1 MPRRR
6 PDQVIEHRIS
16 LSDYERGKINQ
27 ALQTAQAN
35 VALDTV
41 TGAAMA
47 VGTALGGAG
56 ALLAAGV
63 LMYWKAPEIFS
74 DLTDKTNEI
83 IDGIVD
89 GVLPGT
95 PIELRREAQAL
106 AARRGE
112 VSRNIDAFCTLSSAS
127 YSDAKC
133 ATAQQA
139 KDQYFEDLEIFRN
152 RVRASTSTN
161 AERVIIYYGL
171 GDINPDFVAS

>member
-6 PDQVIEHRIS
+6 PDQVIEHRVS
-16 LSDYERGKINQ
+16 LSDYERGKINE

-63 LMYWKAPEIFS
+63 LMYWKAPEILS
-74 DLTDKTNEI
+74 DITDKTNTFI
-83 IDGIVD
+83 DNLVDGI
-89 GVLPGT
+89 LPGT

-106 AARRGE
+106 AARRGD
-112 VSRNIDAFCTLSSAS
+112 VARNIDAFCTLSSS
-127 YSDAKC
+127 KYDQAKC
-133 ATAQQA
+133 SQAQQA
-139 KDQYFEDLEIFRN
+139 KNQYFDDLAIFQMK
-152 RVRASTSTN
+152 VRASASPSIQK
-161 AERVIIYYGL
+161 AIYYGL
-171 GDINPDFVAS
+171 GDINPEFIAP

>member
-16 LSDYERGKINQ
+16 LSDYERGKVTE

-41 TGAAMA
+41 TGAALA

-63 LMYWKAPEIFS
+63 LMYWKAPEILS
-74 DLTDKTNEI
+74 DITDKTNTI
-83 IDGIVD
+83 IDNLVD
-89 GVLPGT
+89 GILPGN

-106 AARRGE
+106 AARRGD
-112 VSRNIDAFCTLSSAS
+112 VSANIDVYCTLSSS
-127 YSDAKC
+127 KYDQAKC
-133 ATAQQA
+133 SAAQQA
-139 KDQYFEDLEIFRN
+139 KKQYFDDLAIFQLK
-152 RVRASTSTN
+152 VRKSTGSQG
-161 AERVIIYYGL
+161 ERAIIYYGL
-171 GDINPDFVAS
+171 GDINPDFVAP